1 MDRKALMLFVEG
13 EGDEH
18 AVPVLVKK
26 LLSERDAWE
35 HVSLDEHVFRVHGV
49 ENLTGR
55 KAANWVRFL
64 QAAVKRRRVGGIL
77 LVLDGDRA
85 KVVNATTGDQ
95 EPFCAA
101 DVARRLATEARS
113 AGGGS
118 VFSVACVFA
127 RQEYES
133 WLLAGIDSLRGK
145 PLSDGRPG
153 VRADVVFAAEN
164 ADEVPR
170 GAKGA
175 LSRLMING
183 YKPTTDQAELTRL
196 VSLESIRQANSR
208 SFKRLEHAV
217 VELCEAMRS
226 GKQIVSPAPS
236 PEPA

>member
-1 MDRKALMLFVEG
+1 MDRRALVLFVEG

-18 AVPVLVKK
+18 AVPLLVKK
-26 LLSERDAWE
+26 LLTERNAWE
-35 HVSLDEHVFRVHGV
+35 HVSLDEQVFRVHGI

-55 KAANWVRFL
+55 KAGNWVRFL

-101 DVARRLATEARS
+101 DVARRLAAEARS

-118 VFSVACVFA
+118 TFSVACVFA

-133 WLLAGIDSLRGK
+133 WLLAGIESLRGK
-145 PLSDGRPG
+145 ALSDGRPG
-153 VRADVVFAAEN
+153 VRADAEFAPRN
-164 ADEVPR
+164 TDEAPR
-170 GAKGA
+170 GAKGE
-175 LSRLMING
+175 LSRLMTNG
-183 YKPTTDQAELTRL
+183 YKATTDQVELTKL
-196 VSLESIRQANSR
+196 LSLESVRLAKSR
-208 SFKRLEHAV
+208 SFKRLEDAV
-217 VELCEAMRS
+217 FQLCEAMRT
-226 GKQIVSPAPS
+226 GKQIVSPAPA